1 MVLLNVVSMD
11 NSVEVL
17 INIIHKKIVEYNT
30 DLEILRRNARHGILY
45 PEFIK
50 TIEQVVYTLNVILT
64 EYSSIKLMQEN
75 NR

>member
-1 MVLLNVVSMD
+1 MD